1 MRGLNRPTPRPL
13 NGQVVIV
20 SYLQGKEKE
29 KEKRKKKKE
38 KREKKKRKETKYQ
51 WAFNRRVNIFNTRMS
66 YFLFDIG
73 SISFFNP
80 YSYDTF

>member
-29 KEKRKKKKE
+29 KEK
-38 KREKKKRKETKYQ
+38 ETTYSC
-51 WAFNRRVNIFNTRMS
+51 ALNRRVIIFNTRM
-66 YFLFDIG
+66 
-73 SISFFNP
+73 
-80 YSYDTF
+80 